1 MWKLKK
7 PSLEVATGE
16 DINNLVLHCRS
27 LSDADKPILKVLYE
41 QYDAQNGTLDNMGR
55 SLHIKRKP

>member
-27 LSDADKPILKVLYE
+27 LSDADKFDEYVAQVEKMGLADVLAVY
-41 QYDAQNGTLDNMGR
+41 QAAYDRYM
-55 SLHIKRKP
+55 K

>member
-27 LSDADKPILKVLYE
+27 LSDADKPILKALYE
-41 QYDAQNGTLDNMGR
+41 QYDAQNGSVTVGQ
-55 SLHIKRKP
+55 